1 MAIDFT
7 SFASVF
13 AWVSAHSYFFIFLIM
28 CVEGPVTTAAAGFA
42 AALGFFNPWI
52 ILAISILG
60 DVVPDSI
67 YYAIGYF
74 GKATAVNR
82 FGKVLDGAKITKERI
97 AKIERLLHENFGK
110 AMLVFKLTPL
120 LAPLGFIATGSFKAP
135 FGKFF
140 KIIFLVTLAK
150 SVIFLSLGYFF
161 GQLYDIDT
169 YIHYAGILIPIAFLF
184 GVGAHLAYKKIVSLI
199 LEKNEKL

>member
-1 MAIDFT
+1 MTIDFT

-28 CVEGPVTTAAAGFA
+28 CVEGPITTAAAGFA
-42 AALGFFNPWI
+42 AALGLFNPWI
-52 ILAISILG
+52 ILTISILG

-74 GKATAVNR
+74 GNTAAVNR
-82 FGKVLDGAKITKERI
+82 FGKILDGSKIAKERL
-97 AKIERLLHENFGK
+97 AKVEKLLHENFGK

-120 LAPLGFIATGSFKAP
+120 LAPLGFVATGSFKAP
-135 FGKFF
+135 FGRFL
-140 KIIFLVTLAK
+140 KIIFLVTLVK
-150 SVIFLSLGYFF
+150 SIIFLSLGYFF
-161 GQLYDIDT
+161 GQLYDIET
-169 YIHYAGILIPIAFLF
+169 YIHYAGIFIPVAFLL
-184 GVGAHLAYKKIVSLI
+184 GVGAYLAYKKIVSLI